1 MEVEID
7 SLLREVVIQI
17 EHKSEREDVSER
29 VYEYSCY
36 AWLLKKKPVWSMVI
50 YTDEAVWR
58 KPVPDRFWYAFDSRG
73 GKQFHHFDVIKVK
86 AEKSSDLIRKHSLL
100 CKLLSLKADDRD
112 ADPEDLIRE
121 IYRAA
126 GEMRNEL
133 TNEQLL
139 LLNQWVGFYRKIP
152 DEKLNRIK
160 KEADM
165 DAVETT
171 ITEHIFNQGV
181 IKGEAIGEA
190 RGEAKGEARGEAKGE
205 ARGEAKVRKETAI
218 NLLKM
223 GMDTNFITR
232 ATGLSGEEIKQLTTD
247 L

>member
-1 MEVEID
+1 
-7 SLLREVVIQI
+7 
-17 EHKSEREDVSER
+17 
-29 VYEYSCY
+29 
-36 AWLLKKKPVWSMVI
+36 MVI

-86 AEKSSDLIRKHSLL
+86 AEKSGDLIQKHSLL

-112 ADPEDLIRE
+112 ADPEDLVRE

-126 GEMRNEL
+126 DEMKDEL

-139 LLNQWVGFYRKIP
+139 LLNQWVSFYRKIS
-152 DEKLNRIK
+152 DEKFDRIK

-181 IKGEAIGEA
+181 IKGEVTGV
-190 RGEAKGEARGEAKGE
+190 AKGKGE
-205 ARGEAKVRKETAI
+205 GRKETAV

-223 GMDTNFITR
+223 GMDANFISR
-232 ATGLSGEEIKQLTTD
+232 ATGLSEEEIKQIAVGS
-247 L
+247 